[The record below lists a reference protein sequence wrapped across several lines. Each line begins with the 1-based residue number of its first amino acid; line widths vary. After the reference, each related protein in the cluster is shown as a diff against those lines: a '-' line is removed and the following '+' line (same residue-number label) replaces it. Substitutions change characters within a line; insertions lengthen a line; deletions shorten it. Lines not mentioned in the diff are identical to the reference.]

1 VHPSRKSLLTPAQP
15 TLRLWPLFAEQASER
30 VFMGSLQ
37 GLRRVDFEAVWRLV
51 VVSFCHIVVNVFG
64 FCLGFSPFG
73 SSRLG
78 FPARHSCQAL
88 PRVSRAETTSP
99 KVLYGLLG
107 LFGLLIV
114 GPSAAGAELEVAGGV
129 IEIEF
134 VRSVSTGWES
144 VARQWVERSARA
156 VSDYYGRFP
165 VPRLRL
171 RIASSAGRKAT
182 DGNANGWRGPLISIA
197 LGRDATTAS
206 LADDWLLTHEMVHLA
221 FPTLSRQHHWLEEG
235 LATYVEPIAQARAG
249 LLTPERVWSD
259 FVVGLPQ
266 GQPQSGDRGLDG
278 TPTWGRTYWGGALFC
293 LRADL
298 LIRERTGNRYG
309 LEHSLR
315 AILAAGGSI
324 DRDWSVDRVLDV
336 ADQAV
341 GVPVLRELYEEMAFQ
356 PVMVDLQTLWQQL
369 GIRRQGNTVIF
380 DDRAPLAS
388 IRNAITPRVQSAR

>member
-1 VHPSRKSLLTPAQP
+1 
-15 TLRLWPLFAEQASER
+15 
-30 VFMGSLQ
+30 
-37 GLRRVDFEAVWRLV
+37 
-51 VVSFCHIVVNVFG
+51 VNVIG
-64 FCLGFSPFG
+64 FCLGFVPFHSPRAV
-73 SSRLG
+73 SK
-78 FPARHSCQAL
+78 ARHPFKAL
-88 PRVSRAETTSP
+88 PRVLRTATTSP
-99 KVLYGLLG
+99 KVFHGLLG
-107 LFGLLIV
+107 AIGLLI
-114 GPSAAGAELEVAGGV
+114 GGTSAAGAELQVAGGS
-129 IEIEF
+129 IDIEF
-134 VRSVSTGWES
+134 VRSASAAWEG

-171 RIASSAGRKAT
+171 RIASGAGRQASNGKAH
-182 DGNANGWRGPLISIA
+182 GWRGPLITIA
-197 LGRDATTAS
+197 LGQDATTAS

-221 FPTLSRQHHWLEEG
+221 FPTLPERHHWLEEG

-249 LLTPERVWSD
+249 LLTPERIWYD
-259 FVVGLPQ
+259 FVVGLPK

-298 LIRERTGNRYG
+298 LIRQRTGNRYG

-324 DRDWSVDRVLDV
+324 DRDWTIDQVLDV

-356 PVMVDLQTLWQQL
+356 PVTVDLQTLWQQL
-369 GIRRQGNTVIF
+369 GIRRQGNTVSF

-388 IRNAITPRVQSAR
+388 IRNAITPRVQPAR